1 MEAKPGGEPTVAE
14 IHAAWA
20 RLLPGL
26 PGEVRARLLR
36 ELATEDIRPAY
47 ARHGIPPPSWVGDL
61 TEGE

>member
-47 ARHGIPPPSWVGDL
+47 ARRRLPPPSWVQALAKGD
-61 TEGE
+61 